1 MISTLAAHQN
11 KLGSYI
17 NTLYA
22 NDRKGFEKVIRREG
36 EGRHPRGREPH
47 GQRLSWDSVGH
58 MGKTYVQLG

>member
-1 MISTLAAHQN
+1 MGNHDVLREAEALTKVTL
-11 KLGSYI
+11 
-17 NTLYA
+17 A

-36 EGRHPRGREPH
+36 EGRHPRWREPH